1 MTGRAASFSC
11 AGRAGHPRP
20 ESKQND
26 NVGENKAPLA
36 LALIQ
41 SRAGHTESAF
51 SPDGTF
57 ALAWQADRRVD
68 ADSGGRSRARD
79 TAGGRQDVDR
89 LRIVRE
95 LLHPIAQL
103 RRVNVQVLGYLYI
116 RYASILDQ
124 GCGA

>member
-1 MTGRAASFSC
+1 MPTATWHDPPRRVSSC

-79 TAGGRQDVDR
+79 PSST
-89 LRIVRE
+89 VRFT
-95 LLHPIAQL
+95 
-103 RRVNVQVLGYLYI
+103 N
-116 RYASILDQ
+116 
-124 GCGA
+124 